1 VGTNSDEYRLIRYND
16 TGRIIRLTAVSQKG
30 GKMTRKMMILGLL
43 ATAVLLAGCSATPA
57 ATTPPCS
64 VDCYAPPAANVRT
77 LSVTGEGK
85 VSVTPDI
92 AVMYLSIVTRE
103 PSVNTAWDDNNARTE
118 AAITAIQGQGVKAA
132 DIRSDF
138 NLYQQEKYDPYGQ
151 ATGEITY
158 IVTHTLTVIV
168 RDLTKVGG
176 VLGAAQGA
184 GVNSVGGITF
194 TLEDSEPAISQ
205 ARALAVANARTR
217 AEEIAKSLGVKVGKV
232 LTVNEYGGSVPMPM
246 DKLNAFG
253 GGGSSVPI
261 QVGTWE
267 VSMTIGVVFEIE

>member
-1 VGTNSDEYRLIRYND
+1 MS
-16 TGRIIRLTAVSQKG
+16 
-30 GKMTRKMMILGLL
+30 RKLMILGMV
-43 ATAVLLAGCSATPA
+43 ATAVLLAGCTATPA

-64 VDCYAPPAANVRT
+64 VNCYAPTPVTLRT
-77 LSVTGEGK
+77 LSVSGEGK

-92 AVMYLSIVTRE
+92 ALMYLSVITRE
-103 PSVNTAWDDNNARTE
+103 PSINTAWDDNNAKTE
-118 AAITAIQGQGVKAA
+118 AAIAAIQGQGVKAA

-138 NLYQQEKYDPYGQ
+138 SLYQQEKYDQTGQ
-151 ATGEITY
+151 PTGEIIY
-158 IVTHTLTVIV
+158 IVTHTLTVV
-168 RDLTKVGG
+168 LRDLTKVGD

-194 TLEDSEPAISQ
+194 ALEDPTAAISQ
-205 ARALAVANARTR
+205 ARALAVTNARTR
-217 AEEIAKSLGVKVGKV
+217 AEEIAKGLGVKVGKV
-232 LTVNEYGGSVPMPM
+232 LTVNEYGGSVPYPM
-246 DKLNAFG
+246 DKINAYGIGG

>member
-1 VGTNSDEYRLIRYND
+1 MS
-16 TGRIIRLTAVSQKG
+16 
-30 GKMTRKMMILGLL
+30 RKMMILGML
-43 ATAVLLAGCSATPA
+43 ATAVLLAGCTATPA
-57 ATTPPCS
+57 AANPPCS
-64 VDCYAPPAANVRT
+64 VNCNASAADNLRT

-85 VSVTPDI
+85 VGVTPDI
-92 AVMYLSIVTRE
+92 AVMYLMVITRE
-103 PSVNTAWDDNNARTE
+103 SSINMAWDGNNTRTD
-118 AAITAIQGQGVKAA
+118 AVITAIQGQGVKAA

-138 NLYQQEKYDPYGQ
+138 SLYQQEKYDQYGQ
-151 ATGEITY
+151 ATGEITFV
-158 IVTHTLTVIV
+158 VTHTLTVMV
-168 RDLTKVGG
+168 RDLTKVGD

-194 TLEDSEPAISQ
+194 TLEDPEPAITE
-205 ARALAVANARTR
+205 ARALAVANARAR
-217 AEEIAKSLGVKVGKV
+217 AEEIAKGLGVKVGKV

-246 DKLNAFG
+246 DKLNAYGIGG